1 MYQRDEKF
9 PLKRSH
15 AAAFPS
21 WRQALSHF
29 SYLQHDRK
37 CPVSQR
43 PFDNLNSSWHY
54 FSYYTF
60 TEKVPYYAFLLSA
73 SVHYKTQVWK

>member
-1 MYQRDEKF
+1 MHQRDEKF

-15 AAAFPS
+15 AAGAFPS
-21 WRQALSHF
+21 WRHALSHF

-37 CPVSQR
+37 CPVSKR

-54 FSYYTF
+54 FREGEHTNYTL
-60 TEKVPYYAFLLSA
+60 KSLG
-73 SVHYKTQVWK
+73 